1 MEKADSQM
9 LVILGASG
17 DLTTR
22 KLIPALYELYIRN
35 LLPENFV
42 VLGVARTALTDDEF
56 RQKQRDGILASQ
68 KELSA
73 KDIRLNLFLECLF
86 YVNFDT
92 RDTAVYGVL
101 KDRVNELQKRYLL
114 PDNIIFYMATP
125 PEMYEV
131 IPVGLQKSGLTYS
144 ATGFRRIVV
153 EKPFGTNLK
162 SAQHLTRL
170 LESIFDEHDIF
181 RIDHYLGKE
190 TVQNILVLRFSN
202 GIFEPLWNRN
212 YVDYVEIISTETLGV
227 ENRGNYYETAGA
239 LRDMIQNHLLQ
250 LMAFIAMEPPATFDP
265 ESIRDE
271 IAKVFRSLHHYTP
284 EELQKQIVRGQ
295 YIAGNIEGEKVQS
308 YRDEKNVDVKSVRE
322 TYVAMKLELDNWRW
336 GGTPFYI
343 YTGKRLAE
351 KKTEIIIHFKSTPQQ
366 LFVGQCSGSSCNQ
379 LVIRVQPDESIAL
392 RFGLKVPGSGFE
404 VRQVSMDFLYS
415 SLSDKKLPDAYERL
429 LLDVML
435 GDSTLYSR
443 ADAQE
448 ASWRFIDPIIDDWTK
463 KGNEGLTFYPAGS
476 EGPRNIGQL
485 ISLDEKPNFVR
496 CKAIVK

>member
-1 MEKADSQM
+1 M
-9 LVILGASG
+9 
-17 DLTTR
+17 
-22 KLIPALYELYIRN
+22 
-35 LLPENFV
+35 PENFV

-227 ENRGNYYETAGA
+227 ENRG
-239 LRDMIQNHLLQ
+239 I
-250 LMAFIAMEPPATFDP
+250 I
-265 ESIRDE
+265 
-271 IAKVFRSLHHYTP
+271 
-284 EELQKQIVRGQ
+284 
-295 YIAGNIEGEKVQS
+295 
-308 YRDEKNVDVKSVRE
+308 
-322 TYVAMKLELDNWRW
+322 MKRRVL
-336 GGTPFYI
+336 
-343 YTGKRLAE
+343 
-351 KKTEIIIHFKSTPQQ
+351 
-366 LFVGQCSGSSCNQ
+366 SG
-379 LVIRVQPDESIAL
+379 I
-392 RFGLKVPGSGFE
+392 
-404 VRQVSMDFLYS
+404 
-415 SLSDKKLPDAYERL
+415 
-429 LLDVML
+429 
-435 GDSTLYSR
+435 
-443 ADAQE
+443 
-448 ASWRFIDPIIDDWTK
+448 
-463 KGNEGLTFYPAGS
+463 
-476 EGPRNIGQL
+476 
-485 ISLDEKPNFVR
+485 
-496 CKAIVK
+496 